1 MQGDAGRC
9 GDTQGDADT
18 SRDTQVDADTC
29 REMQGGG
36 DMQEDAD
43 TSRARGRAGAPAVP
57 PPRGQGALPRAG
69 GPEGRSRWGR
79 GRRERRDARAAA
91 RAAPGAAAA
100 AGPGAARRRRGAVPG
115 PAAPRPARPRHPA
128 PRQSLDFWK
137 LLYVLLKQIH
147 GGKCTESD
155 AIGAQVRFVKW
166 ALWYQGYGRPQ
177 LQRLPADGSAGSR
190 ELLLA
195 FSWLLHCPGLLE
207 QLLARNRVQTGD
219 QTSVCTC
226 EDDLPESQQGT
237 SEAGAEGRVDVRY
250 LQWLHGRLRLQWCS
264 LHAQHQEQC
273 KLLHK
278 IHLFTSG
285 SHMDQNLGHFSVT
298 EADLIRHPENY
309 KQLLQLLESETTQL
323 EAFLE
328 WKQLEAVYWQWMETV
343 LDDMAE
349 EGNMC
354 ESQDADVE
362 KRRLPEMTSCCP
374 WAAKLAGQMDRLS
387 RDLLALQEQLH
398 QLVAQRKAAWWEKVA
413 TREELQ
419 RERFSATA
427 RKAQE
432 SIELKLRGLTSLCA
446 PQKNRMHGLCRLVL
460 RNKQPASKM
469 AFGQCVSREAA
480 AAVSA
485 AEVIRELQLREAS
498 LQGELQQLQQQC
510 RTRLDGIAEGLEGV
524 ICISP

>member
-1 MQGDAGRC
+1 MMQRDPGRCRDMQGIADTSREMQTHPGRCRELQTHPGRCRHIQGDAGSC
-9 GDTQGDADT
+9 
-18 SRDTQVDADTC
+18 
-29 REMQGGG
+29 
-36 DMQEDAD
+36 
-43 TSRARGRAGAPAVP
+43 RARGRAGAPAVP

-69 GPEGRSRWGR
+69 GPEGRSRWSP

-91 RAAPGAAAA
+91 GAAPGAAPGAAAA
-100 AGPGAARRRRGAVPG
+100 AGPGAVCRRRGAVPG

-147 GGKCTESD
+147 GGSWTESD
-155 AIGAQVRFVKW
+155 AIGAQVRFVQW
-166 ALWYQGYGRPQ
+166 ALWYHGYRRPQ
-177 LQRLPADGSAGSR
+177 LRRLPADGSVGSR

-195 FSWLLHCPGLLE
+195 FSWLLHCPGLL
-207 QLLARNRVQTGD
+207 QRLLAHNRVQTGD
-219 QTSVCTC
+219 HTSVCTC
-226 EDDLPESQQGT
+226 EDDVPERQEGPG
-237 SEAGAEGRVDVRY
+237 EAGPEGRVDVRY

-273 KLLHK
+273 RLLHK
-278 IHLFTSG
+278 IHSFTSG

-328 WKQLEAVYWQWMETV
+328 WKQLEPVYWQWMV
-343 LDDMAE
+343 
-349 EGNMC
+349 
-354 ESQDADVE
+354 
-362 KRRLPEMTSCCP
+362 
-374 WAAKLAGQMDRLS
+374 AA
-387 RDLLALQEQLH
+387 
-398 QLVAQRKAAWWEKVA
+398 
-413 TREELQ
+413 REELQ
-419 RERFSATA
+419 KERFSATA

-432 SIELKLRGLTSLCA
+432 STELKLRGLPSLCA
-446 PQKNRMHGLCRLVL
+446 PQKTRMHGLCRLVL
-460 RNKQPASKM
+460 RSKQPASKV
-469 AFGQCVSREAA
+469 ASGQCVSKEAA
-480 AAVSA
+480 AALRA

-498 LQGELQQLQQQC
+498 LQRELQQLQQQC

>member
-1 MQGDAGRC
+1 
-9 GDTQGDADT
+9 
-18 SRDTQVDADTC
+18 
-29 REMQGGG
+29 
-36 DMQEDAD
+36 
-43 TSRARGRAGAPAVP
+43 
-57 PPRGQGALPRAG
+57 
-69 GPEGRSRWGR
+69 
-79 GRRERRDARAAA
+79 
-91 RAAPGAAAA
+91 
-100 AGPGAARRRRGAVPG
+100 
-115 PAAPRPARPRHPA
+115 
-128 PRQSLDFWK
+128 
-137 LLYVLLKQIH
+137 
-147 GGKCTESD
+147 
-155 AIGAQVRFVKW
+155 QVRFVKW
-166 ALWYQGYGRPQ
+166 ALWYHGYGRPQ

-207 QLLARNRVQTGD
+207 RLLARNRVQTGD
-219 QTSVCTC
+219 GTSVCTC
-226 EDDLPESQQGT
+226 EDDLPESQEGT
-237 SEAGAEGRVDVRY
+237 GEAGPEGRVDVRY

-285 SHMDQNLGHFSVT
+285 SHMDQSLGHFSVT

-328 WKQLEAVYWQWMETV
+328 WKQLEPVYWQWMDGGGTILAPV
-343 LDDMAE
+343 LNDMAE

-354 ESQDADVE
+354 ESQDAHVE
-362 KRRLPEMTSCCP
+362 KRRLPEVTSCCP

-419 RERFSATA
+419 KERFSATA

-446 PQKNRMHGLCRLVL
+446 PRKTSMHGLCRLVL

-498 LQGELQQLQQQC
+498 LQRELQQLQQQC

>member
-1 MQGDAGRC
+1 MRGRQREQHREQQRQR
-9 GDTQGDADT
+9 GPALPAAVGAL
-18 SRDTQVDADTC
+18 C
-29 REMQGGG
+29 R
-36 DMQEDAD
+36 ALPP
-43 TSRARGRAGAPAVP
+43 RAR
-57 PPRGQGALPRAG
+57 
-69 GPEGRSRWGR
+69 
-79 GRRERRDARAAA
+79 
-91 RAAPGAAAA
+91 
-100 AGPGAARRRRGAVPG
+100 
-115 PAAPRPARPRHPA
+115 PA
-128 PRQSLDFWK
+128 PDTLRRARFDRPQASLDFWK

-147 GGKCTESD
+147 GGKWTESD

-207 QLLARNRVQTGD
+207 QLLAWNRVQTGD

-226 EDDLPESQQGT
+226 EDDLPESQEGT

-362 KRRLPEMTSCCP
+362 KRRLPEVTSCCP